1 VERRMPSAM
10 IPSPIMN
17 TSHIPE
23 TPNSYPKETLPM
35 VEAPP
40 STTALKVP
48 MYSAGPSLLP
58 ATR

>member
-1 VERRMPSAM
+1 MPSAM

-48 MYSAGPSLLP
+48 MYKAGPRRLP